1 MSHEQ
6 IWPHKTHHSLDLG
19 ETTTFPLIVYF
30 VPNHGTNTQM
40 SFCQDFQMGVPK
52 FPKLWLLQLWRPI
65 TLCAKL
71 WLRWNLKKSCSPC
84 QELSN
89 SMWHTTYTQG
99 NQDDS
104 WLLVV
109 GSQIGNLT
117 FGLFSGH
124 NLCFK
129 SSNGSCEPILNICI
143 PRTFQWY
150 KELLNPMSFDPYNY
164 FLKIQESIRTPIP
177 KVGAHLT
184 MWGFIPSHFLTLLG
198 TWNVTPGLQSWPV
211 PLLALLWSRAQ
222 G

>member
-1 MSHEQ
+1 MSHGQ

-71 WLRWNLKKSCSPC
+71 WLRWNLKKSCSPYRKI
-84 QELSN
+84 SN
-89 SMWHTTYTQG
+89 DMWHAMCTQV
-99 NQDDS
+99 NQGDS

-109 GSQIGNLT
+109 GNQIDTLT
-117 FGLFSGH
+117 PRVFFSH

-129 SSNGSCEPILNICI
+129 YSNGTCEPNLNIYVL
-143 PRTFQWY
+143 RAFQWY
-150 KELLNPMSFDPYNY
+150 KKIFNPNIFDP
-164 FLKIQESIRTPIP
+164 L
-177 KVGAHLT
+177 
-184 MWGFIPSHFLTLLG
+184 
-198 TWNVTPGLQSWPV
+198 
-211 PLLALLWSRAQ
+211 
-222 G
+222 